1 VEFARR
7 KGHPE
12 RIYHGRSINP
22 EFLGNHMPGKNRRDG
37 GRIDNMRRIFEYLDY
52 RDLLKDALEDHKSTN
67 PLYSYRMMGEALG
80 LHTSNVFRI
89 LNKETHLPAR
99 CQSRAV
105 EYLGLTERSATYF
118 LLLVGYARERS
129 GKARQ
134 EILEKA
140 MALRDVNRV
149 DLGEKELAYFRDWWV
164 AAVRGVLEMVD
175 GKANPADIARKLH
188 PEVSEA
194 QVTAALGLL
203 LDLGLVK
210 KGVSGTLRVAD
221 PHLGISRGAEKVQ
234 AVRQYQRQALSL
246 ATEALERFPA
256 EIRDVTTLTMAV
268 DHTAFGQVRELLRE
282 CRQQIQKS
290 SEAAK
295 SPDRVMQLVM
305 AYFPLTRVEP
315 TP

>member
-1 VEFARR
+1 
-7 KGHPE
+7 
-12 RIYHGRSINP
+12 
-22 EFLGNHMPGKNRRDG
+22 MPGPIGDCHGG
-37 GRIDNMRRIFEYLDY
+37 GRIEYMRPIFEYLDY
-52 RDLLKDALEDHKSTN
+52 RDLLKDALEDRKAAS
-67 PLYSYRMMGEALG
+67 PAYSFRMMGEALG

-105 EYLGLTERSATYF
+105 EYLGLTERSASYF

-134 EILEKA
+134 EMLEKA

-164 AAVRGVLEMVD
+164 AAVRGVIEMVN
-175 GKANPADIARKLH
+175 GKANPTDIARKLH
-188 PEVSEA
+188 PEVSEV
-194 QVTAALGLL
+194 QVSAALELL
-203 LDLGLVK
+203 LELGLVK
-210 KGVSGTLRVAD
+210 KGVSGTLVVGD
-221 PHLGISRGAEKVQ
+221 PHLGVSRGPEKVQ
-234 AVRQYQRQALSL
+234 AVRQYQKQALSL
-246 ATEALERFPA
+246 ATEALERFPP

-268 DHTAFGQVRELLRE
+268 DHAVFTQVRELLRE
-282 CRQQIQKS
+282 CRLQIQKN

-305 AYFPLTRVEP
+305 AYFPLTHVE
-315 TP
+315 TAS